1 MHQSRSKKIILYFFL
16 FIIIGTLNNK
26 NIDKI
31 DLMKINTINVTGL
44 SENKNNELIYNLNF
58 LKIGNIFFLKKN
70 EIIQILNSYNLVEE
84 YTVFKKYPSTL
95 DIQIKKTKFLAQ
107 LKKKDGNFLL
117 GSNGKLIKTIE
128 FKEEIPFIFGDFE
141 NEQFFSLKEAIDQT
155 NFEFSQ
161 IKNLFIFKSG
171 RWDIETKNGLIIK
184 LPKDKVYLS
193 LKILI
198 NFLQQNS
205 EKKIKEI
212 DLRQDNQIIING

>member
-193 LKILI
+193 LNILI

>member
-171 RWDIETKNGLIIK
+171 RWDIETDKGLIIK

-193 LKILI
+193 LKTLI
-198 NFLQQNS
+198 NFLKQNS

-212 DLRQDNQIIING
+212 DLRQDNLIVING

>member
-1 MHQSRSKKIILYFFL
+1 MHQKRSKKIILYFFL
-16 FIIIGTLNNK
+16 LIIIGTLNNK

-193 LKILI
+193 LNILI

>member
-84 YTVFKKYPSTL
+84 YTVFKK
-95 DIQIKKTKFLAQ
+95 
-107 LKKKDGNFLL
+107 
-117 GSNGKLIKTIE
+117 
-128 FKEEIPFIFGDFE
+128 
-141 NEQFFSLKEAIDQT
+141 
-155 NFEFSQ
+155 
-161 IKNLFIFKSG
+161 
-171 RWDIETKNGLIIK
+171 
-184 LPKDKVYLS
+184 
-193 LKILI
+193 
-198 NFLQQNS
+198 
-205 EKKIKEI
+205 
-212 DLRQDNQIIING
+212 

>member
-1 MHQSRSKKIILYFFL
+1 MHQTRSKKIILYFFL

-26 NIDKI
+26 NLDKI

-44 SENKNNELIYNLNF
+44 SENKNNELIYQLNF
-58 LKIGNIFFLKKN
+58 LKIGNMFFLKKN

-107 LKKKDGNFLL
+107 LKKEDGKFLL
-117 GSNGKLIKTIE
+117 GSNGKLIKTTE
-128 FKEEIPFIFGDFE
+128 FQQEIPFIFGDFE
-141 NEQFFSLKEAIDQT
+141 NKQFFSLKEAIDQT
-155 NFEFSQ
+155 SFEFSQ
-161 IKNLFIFKSG
+161 IKNLFFFKSG
-171 RWDIETKNGLIIK
+171 RWDIETNNGLIIK

-193 LKILI
+193 LNILI
-198 NFLQQNS
+198 NFLEQNS